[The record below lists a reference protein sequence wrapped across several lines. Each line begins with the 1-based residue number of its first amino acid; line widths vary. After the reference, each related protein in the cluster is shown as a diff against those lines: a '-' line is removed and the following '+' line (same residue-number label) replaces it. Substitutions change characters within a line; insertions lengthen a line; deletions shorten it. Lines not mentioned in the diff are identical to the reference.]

1 MLTQATTPSATPLA
15 VSLLADHKAGSV
27 ARTDRAGM
35 HSVLPTACLV
45 NSQHQRYCD
54 TVGLPRA
61 GALLFRGQLVGAD
74 GSLVYSL
81 IPSRVPGAGA
91 FDVDIATPVDDAVV

>member
-1 MLTQATTPSATPLA
+1 M
-15 VSLLADHKAGSV
+15 
-27 ARTDRAGM
+27 
-35 HSVLPTACLV
+35 
-45 NSQHQRYCD
+45 
-54 TVGLPRA
+54 PRA